1 IRKKS
6 WAAAVLSYFSF
17 WRCIQGKLY
26 ILAFWLLIIGMNMT
40 AGWAAVWFT
49 AGLVFIT
56 VIVLRIIRGTS
67 IVAPTSGKPPPPVVN
82 GLAFLGLLPRLLT
95 IDLPAKINC
104 LYSKYGSVFTVS
116 PFGLCNVTFLIG
128 PEVQAHFFQGLESEI
143 NHGNLLEFLV
153 PMFGQEVGQGVDAA
167 TRTEQSRFYLDALKQ
182 SKLRRHLESMLQ
194 EVEGYFGKWGQE
206 GIVDLKHEFEEL
218 LMLISSR
225 CLLGKEVR
233 EKMFDEFY
241 KLFRDVE
248 NGVNM
253 ISVFFP
259 YIPIPAN
266 RRRDK
271 ARLKLIELLS
281 ETVRSRKSSV
291 GAEEDVLQRL
301 IDSKYK
307 DGRSTTE
314 TEVTGM
320 IIALIFGGKHT
331 SSLACTWTGA
341 SLLTHSK
348 FLAAA
353 SQEQK
358 EIMMKYNNKIEYDAL
373 LEMNN
378 LHSCIK
384 EALRINP
391 PTTMLV
397 RKALKHFTVRTRQG
411 QEYDIPK
418 GHTLA
423 SPIIQNNNMPYIYKN
438 PHLYDPD
445 RFGPA
450 RQEDVVGGKF
460 SYTSFGGG
468 RHFCSGDAYA
478 YMQVKVIWSHLL
490 NNFDLKLLSPYPKT
504 DWSKL
509 IPEPK
514 GSMIVSYKRRP
525 LLG

>member
-314 TEVTGM
+314 TE
-320 IIALIFGGKHT
+320 LHPR
-331 SSLACTWTGA
+331 
-341 SLLTHSK
+341 SK
-348 FLAAA
+348 
-353 SQEQK
+353 
-358 EIMMKYNNKIEYDAL
+358 
-373 LEMNN
+373 
-378 LHSCIK
+378 
-384 EALRINP
+384 
-391 PTTMLV
+391 
-397 RKALKHFTVRTRQG
+397 RK
-411 QEYDIPK
+411 
-418 GHTLA
+418 
-423 SPIIQNNNMPYIYKN
+423 S
-438 PHLYDPD
+438 
-445 RFGPA
+445 
-450 RQEDVVGGKF
+450 
-460 SYTSFGGG
+460 
-468 RHFCSGDAYA
+468 
-478 YMQVKVIWSHLL
+478 
-490 NNFDLKLLSPYPKT
+490 
-504 DWSKL
+504 
-509 IPEPK
+509 
-514 GSMIVSYKRRP
+514 
-525 LLG
+525 